1 MSQAKL
7 TINKSKSLLSTALVL
22 LSSAATVSLPQMA
35 KAEIIG
41 ADDRVVPSY
50 DWMVNNG
57 RQAVGKLETLNQDG
71 RFSNCTFTVVGRNL
85 GLTNTHCIRDAAG
98 RAPRQ
103 IKAYAL
109 RHGTR
114 TYASANVDLFWTG
127 LSQAPVN
134 GSPISTF
141 SKDWAIIR
149 FSTNL
154 GDITG
159 WMGNEGFYNSVS
171 DAGKTVLGATST
183 LIGYSGGGDTPTGHF
198 GCRFNNAMTS
208 GVLPHNCDMTGGAS
222 GSGLHTSGRRI
233 QGLNWGSFTLNG
245 SPINGSVPLERF
257 MPALQQQRN
266 NGGANVSVPVP

>member
-1 MSQAKL
+1 MSQAKF
-7 TINKSKSLLSTALVL
+7 TINKSKGLLSTALIL

-35 KAEIIG
+35 KADIIG

-50 DWMVNNG
+50 
-57 RQAVGKLETLNQDG
+57 
-71 RFSNCTFTVVGRNL
+71 VVGRNL

-127 LSQAPVN
+127 LNKAPVD
-134 GSPISTF
+134 GSPLSTF
-141 SKDWAIIR
+141 AKDWAIIR

-171 DAGKTVLGATST
+171 DAGKTVLGGTST

-198 GCRFNNAMTS
+198 GCRFNNGMTS

-222 GSGLHTSGRRI
+222 GSSLHTSGRRI
-233 QGLNWGSFTLNG
+233 QGLNWGDFTLNG
-245 SPINGSVPLERF
+245 SRINGSVPLERF